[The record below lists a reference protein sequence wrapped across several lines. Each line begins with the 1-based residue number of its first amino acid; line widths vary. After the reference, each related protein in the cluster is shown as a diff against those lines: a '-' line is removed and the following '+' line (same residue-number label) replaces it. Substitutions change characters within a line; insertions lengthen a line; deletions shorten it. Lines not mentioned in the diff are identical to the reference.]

1 MKIVVNRSKGPDW
14 GYKLSPE
21 ACDMLGV
28 TEQYSFYAYEDRTL
42 QKLIDVVE
50 FLQERV
56 NGEGADLRV
65 LSVPDEL
72 EIKDELGRT
81 VRNWHLSERDGYEV
95 VRENHRYW

>member
-1 MKIVVNRSKGPDW
+1 
-14 GYKLSPE
+14 
-21 ACDMLGV
+21 
-28 TEQYSFYAYEDRTL
+28 
-42 QKLIDVVE
+42 
-50 FLQERV
+50 V

-72 EIKDELGRT
+72 ETKDELGRT

>member
-1 MKIVVNRSKGPDW
+1 MKIVVNRSKGEKC
-14 GYKLSPE
+14 GYKLSQE
-21 ACDMLGV
+21 ACDMLGIKEPH
-28 TEQYSFYAYEDRTL
+28 TYYGYEDRTL
-42 QKLIDVVE
+42 PQLIHAVE

-65 LSVPDEL
+65 LTVPDDL
-72 EIKDELGRT
+72 ESTDHMGRK